1 MIKLVDGTEWSD
13 QDYHAQ
19 KAFELGCTRAEAK
32 SWLLI
37 QNYSQFI
44 PRLNDLKWSSK
55 KEE

>member
-19 KAFELGCTRAEAK
+19 KAFELGCTRAQAK

-37 QNYSQFI
+37 QNYSRGTR
-44 PRLNDLKWSSK
+44 PLNALIWSSK
-55 KEE
+55 EEK